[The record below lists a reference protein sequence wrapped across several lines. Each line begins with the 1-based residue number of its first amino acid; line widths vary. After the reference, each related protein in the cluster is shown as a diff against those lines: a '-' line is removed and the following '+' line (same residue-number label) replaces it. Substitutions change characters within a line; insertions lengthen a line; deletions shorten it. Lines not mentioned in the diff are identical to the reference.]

1 MYELDDTI
9 VAVSSPGSEQR
20 TIVRISGP
28 GAFETTRKVFSPA
41 VLEEARLIP
50 GKIAVTNQLK
60 LDATL
65 YFFSS
70 PNSYTG
76 DDLAEIHFW
85 ANSSVTS
92 AVLSGLL
99 KLGLRTAEPGEF
111 TARAYLNNKIDL
123 AQAEAVNEIV
133 TGSNRFQLAAAE
145 KLLSGRLA
153 ECTQR
158 ISELLLDTLTKIEA
172 GLDFSGEDIEF
183 ISRAEALSRLAGLKE
198 ELQKLLDSSIR
209 FEGLLDLPAV
219 GVAGAPNAGKSTLGN
234 KLLGR
239 DRSIVSAEPKT
250 TRDVLTGELVL
261 SRCRCVL
268 FDCAGLVTH
277 SETIID
283 RLARQAAA
291 EALRNAAV
299 VLFCIDI
306 SKADR
311 AEDLA
316 IFELIK
322 PQNLIPVATKTD
334 LLSPEELD
342 RRLAVLNELFGTDFL
357 GVSAQFGTRL
367 QHLKDAIDRKI
378 IAAATPA
385 ADEHRNTQY
394 AMRDTRYDI
403 ALTARHR
410 KAVTDA
416 VENITYAADELKAG
430 NDEVAAMLLRAA
442 YSQIAGIEQHNIDE
456 KILETI
462 FSHFC
467 IGK

>member
-1 MYELDDTI
+1 MYELEDTI

-20 TIVRISGP
+20 AIVRISGP

-41 VLEEARLIP
+41 VSQEARLVP
-50 GKIAVTNQLK
+50 GKIAVTEQLK

-65 YFFSS
+65 YFFKS

-92 AVLSGLL
+92 AVLSGFL

-153 ECTQR
+153 ETTKK

-183 ISRAEALSRLAGLKE
+183 ISRAEALSRLAGLKRQ
-198 ELQKLLDSSIR
+198 LQKLLDSSIR

-219 GVAGAPNAGKSTLGN
+219 GIAGAPNAGKSTLGN
-234 KLLGR
+234 KLLGAE
-239 DRSIVSAEPKT
+239 RSIVSAEPKT

-283 RLARQAAA
+283 RLARQAAF

-299 VLFCIDI
+299 VLFCVDI

-316 IFELIK
+316 IFKLK
-322 PQNLIPVATKTD
+322 KARHLIPIATKTD
-334 LLSPEELD
+334 LLIPEELG
-342 RRLAVLNELFGTDFL
+342 RRLEELNELFGVDFL
-357 GVSAQFGTRL
+357 AVSAHTGLGLDT
-367 QHLKDAIDRKI
+367 LKTAIDNTI

-385 ADEHRNTQY
+385 TDEQRNTQY
-394 AMRDTRYDI
+394 AIRDTRYEI
-403 ALTARHR
+403 ALTARHAR
-410 KAVTDA
+410 AVTETIES
-416 VENITYAADELKAG
+416 VSQTADELKAG

-442 YSQIAGIEQHNIDE
+442 YSQIAGLEQHNIDE